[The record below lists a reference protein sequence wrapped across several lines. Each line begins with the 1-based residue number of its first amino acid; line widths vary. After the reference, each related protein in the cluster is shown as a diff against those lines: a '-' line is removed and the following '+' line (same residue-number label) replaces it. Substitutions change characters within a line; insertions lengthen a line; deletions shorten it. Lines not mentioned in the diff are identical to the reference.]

1 VPVMDGAHV
10 SVQRLRPARRV
21 RALRQ
26 RRRIA
31 GGAPD
36 HRPPR
41 SGRTRAASRGG
52 VRGGAS
58 VEVPGGRCGVK
69 KKPCI
74 KKRYAT
80 LEEAKRAIEAM
91 ANRFPSVV
99 YKKPYRC
106 GPCKAW
112 HITSTPP
119 GRGRRIQR

>member
-1 VPVMDGAHV
+1 
-10 SVQRLRPARRV
+10 
-21 RALRQ
+21 
-26 RRRIA
+26 
-31 GGAPD
+31 
-36 HRPPR
+36 
-41 SGRTRAASRGG
+41 
-52 VRGGAS
+52 
-58 VEVPGGRCGVK
+58 VEVPGGRSRVK
-69 KKPCI
+69 KKSCT

-106 GPCKAW
+106 GPCKGW